1 MNGSRSQV
9 RRERGGVRALGRLL
23 TLLLIGVGLA
33 MPSDNPAA
41 ASNRASATSVLR
53 EAGCPPSRI
62 LANTVTEAARE
73 AARQGRFAIFASFET
88 TLAPPVNWRR
98 DDHRSKQWRR
108 ALQRLWWLDP
118 LIDDGGGD
126 LQTLR
131 RALDLVMDWVRA
143 DRRGKVPDDAWV
155 DKIAG
160 DRAPYLAYVAR
171 AAACRG
177 ILGRGE
183 SRKLV
188 ASIRRHG
195 RFLADRVKYRPT
207 NHGLF
212 LDIGLVLLAEQ
223 VPSLNESGHWRAVAK
238 SRFQR
243 TLRGRVAPSE
253 GIWREHSVTYQVVAT
268 QLAEKFFERL
278 GLSGTPGFL
287 ERMREATGWFVM
299 PDGRLAQIG
308 DTDLKDAPAWAA
320 ARSEDDRGL
329 RLMKR
334 SGYAVVKEPESYLAV
349 GASFFNGSHKH
360 SDDLSFQLFEGG
372 HRIVSDGGKFHG
384 DFDRT
389 RRFALSSP
397 AHSVLTVDGRSFPR
411 EPEQAYGSGILAAG
425 ESDGWYAVLARNP
438 SLRAQ
443 GVGHTRLILYRP
455 SEVLAVVDRVRATR
469 PHHYQ
474 RYFQLGPDIGVAN
487 QGTAMGLTAEGFTG
501 ALHDARTSRGLARRS
516 AVKGRKRPLR
526 GWTFPSFREWTPRWT
541 LEYESRGE
549 DLDHVATFD
558 LEGSDTTA
566 TLLKGAGIGIELRSS
581 TGVTQELTVTRRG
594 SALRIAPGPVGG

>member
-1 MNGSRSQV
+1 
-9 RRERGGVRALGRLL
+9 
-23 TLLLIGVGLA
+23 
-33 MPSDNPAA
+33 MPSDSPAA
-41 ASNRASATSVLR
+41 ASNRASAGSVLR

-62 LANTVTEAARE
+62 LANTVSQATRE
-73 AARQGRFAIFASFET
+73 AALEGRFKVFASFET

-98 DDHRSKQWRR
+98 DDYRSKQWRR

-118 LIDDGGGD
+118 LVDPDDQSSD
-126 LQTLR
+126 LRAVR
-131 RALDLVMDWVRA
+131 RALELVLDWIKA
-143 DRRGKVPDDAWV
+143 DRRGKVPHDAWV

-160 DRAPYLAYVAR
+160 ERAPFLAYVAR
-171 AAACRG
+171 VAACRG
-177 ILGRGE
+177 ILRAAE
-183 SRKLV
+183 SRMLV
-188 ASIRRHG
+188 TSVRRHG

-212 LDIGLVLLAEQ
+212 LDMGLVLLAQQ
-223 VPSLNESGHWRAVAK
+223 VPSLRESRHWRAVAK
-238 SRFQR
+238 GRFQK
-243 TLRGRVAPSE
+243 TLRGRVELRE
-253 GIWREHSVTYQVVAT
+253 GIWREHSVSYQVAAT
-268 QLAEKFFERL
+268 QLAGKFFERL
-278 GLSGTPGFL
+278 GLARTPGFL
-287 ERMREATGWFVM
+287 ERMKEATGWFVM
-299 PDGRLAQIG
+299 PDAGLAQIG
-308 DTDLKDAPAWAA
+308 DTDFRQAPDWAVE
-320 ARSEDDRGL
+320 RSGDDRGL

-334 SGYAVVKEPESYLAV
+334 SGYAVVKQPGSYLGV

-360 SDDLSFQLFEGG
+360 SDDLSFQLFEDG

-389 RRFALSSP
+389 RRFALSSQ

-411 EPEQAYGSGILAAG
+411 ETERAYGSGILAAG

-443 GVGHTRLILYRP
+443 GVGHTRLFLYRP
-455 SEVLAVVDRVRATR
+455 SEVLAVVDRVRATH

-474 RYFQLGPDIGVAN
+474 RYFQLGPDVGVAN
-487 QGTAMGLTAEGFTG
+487 QGAAMGLAAEGFTG

-526 GWTFPSFREWTPRWT
+526 GWTFPSFRKWTPRWT

-581 TGVTQELTVTRRG
+581 TGATQEFTVTRQG
-594 SALRIAPGPVGG
+594 SALRIAPGPVGS